1 MIILIVDDSTVTRKM
16 ILKTIPLNIRES
28 ATIFEGTNGEEAVNL
43 CKKHSPDVVFL
54 DLTMPVMNGYHAL
67 PIILENDPTTVVYIV
82 TADIQKKAKEK
93 VLADG
98 AAGVVGKPMTQKRM
112 EEIFS
117 GLKRAAPV
125 IEDELKEALSEL
137 INISF
142 GSATAAIA
150 DLFDSFA
157 TLHIPEIK
165 IKDSNEI
172 QAMLMEGL
180 DRKERFITTQQFKGE
195 FYGETVF
202 IIDHQSAQNVQRIID
217 GEDGRE
223 PDEYNDEIETLQYVL
238 ELSNILSSSCA
249 GKLAE
254 LLGSE
259 VSFNPPVVNTV
270 DDLVAGSAKKQYSHI
285 VVVKT
290 VLEFEDSKIYGELCI
305 LFSDQ
310 SFAWLKQALYAFL
323 KAI

>member
-1 MIILIVDDSTVTRKM
+1 MKILIVDDSTVTRKM

-28 ATIFEGTNGEEAVNL
+28 AIIFEGTNGEDAVNL

-54 DLTMPVMNGYHAL
+54 DLTMPVMDGYHAL
-67 PIILENDPTTVVYIV
+67 SLIMENDPKTVVYIV

-98 AAGVVGKPMTQKRM
+98 AAGIVGKPMSQEFM
-112 EEIFS
+112 EEILS
-117 GLKRAAPV
+117 GLTRVTPV
-125 IEDELKEALSEL
+125 IEQELEDALSEL

-142 GSATAAIA
+142 GSATATIA

-157 TLHIPEIK
+157 TLHIPEIE
-165 IKDSNEI
+165 IKNSNEI
-172 QAMLMEGL
+172 QAMLTEGH
-180 DRKERFITTQQFKGE
+180 DNREIIITTQQFKGE
-195 FYGETVF
+195 FHGETVF

-223 PDEYNDEIETLQYVL
+223 PDESNDEIETLQYVL
-238 ELSNILSSSCA
+238 EMLNILNSSSA

-259 VSFNPPVVNTV
+259 VSFNPPVVKTV
-270 DDLVAGSAKKQYSHI
+270 DDLVAGSAEKQYSYI

-290 VLEFEDSKIYGELCI
+290 VLEFEDSKIFGEFCI

-310 SFAWLKQALYAFL
+310 SFAWLKQALHDFL